1 MPTENHLPRYIL
13 FHSVP
18 GAPSP
23 GVKRS
28 GRQADHSSPLRAN
41 VMNVWTRMSTTT
53 CTDFNFTVPT
63 DNILLR
69 TYFHI

>member
-18 GAPSP
+18 
-23 GVKRS
+23 VKRS

-41 VMNVWTRMSTTT
+41 VMNVWTRMSTPLWVFVT

-69 TYFHI
+69 TYFYI